1 MQPLPCT
8 WTTAGVDV
16 AAGIP
21 LAMFDADG
29 PGGVTVVCTKP
40 IRLGPAIVVVIG
52 PTIVV
57 PARPTPPGP
66 MLTVWPPITTVEGVE
81 PGPKVKVVPSI
92 IATEELEPK
101 GFISIPSGCS

>member
-1 MQPLPCT
+1 
-8 WTTAGVDV
+8 
-16 AAGIP
+16 
-21 LAMFDADG
+21 MFDADG
-29 PGGVTVVCTKP
+29 PGDIMVVCTKP
-40 IRLGPAIVVVIG
+40 ISLGPAIVVVIG

-66 MLTVWPPITTVEGVE
+66 MLTAWPPITTVEGAE

-101 GFISIPSGCS
+101 ELISIPSDCS